1 MNEPV
6 VSDSN
11 KGGTAATLGGKVAIV
26 TGGAGGL
33 GRAFARAMAQ
43 AGADVAIVDVDR
55 EGLDAAAV
63 ELAAAVPQ
71 RRFVGISCDVREP
84 PQVRE
89 TVSQVRERLGRVDI
103 LVNNAGGSLYTPKN
117 LDEIEES
124 HWDLVL
130 DVNLKGAFLFCQA
143 VVPVMR
149 ELGGGRIINISSI
162 GGRTASIVTGVP
174 YAAAKAGLIGLT
186 RRLAKETGEWNINVN
201 ATAPGT
207 VLSGER
213 MTDLWNELT
222 PAQQQETLSTIPLGR
237 LSSAEEQAEVV
248 VFLAG
253 PGSRYITG
261 TVIDANGGR
270 FMC

>member
-1 MNEPV
+1 MTGVLE
-6 VSDSN
+6 
-11 KGGTAATLGGKVAIV
+11 GKAAIV

-33 GRAFARAMAQ
+33 GRAFALALAR
-43 AGADVAIVDVDR
+43 AGADVALVDVN
-55 EGLDAAAV
+55 EDALSRAAGDLRAQEPGRRFEPVACDVRAPAQVRAAV
-63 ELAAAVPQ
+63 E
-71 RRFVGISCDVREP
+71 R
-84 PQVRE
+84 
-89 TVSQVRERLGRVDI
+89 VRERFGRIDV

-117 LDEIEES
+117 LLEIQEE

-149 ELGGGRIINISSI
+149 DQGGGRIINVSSI

-186 RRLAKETGEWNINVN
+186 RRLAKEVGPWGINVN
-201 ATAPGT
+201 AIAPGT

-213 MTDLWNELT
+213 MVQLWNELS
-222 PAQQQETLSTIPLGR
+222 PEEQARTLADIPLGR
-237 LSSAEEQAEVV
+237 LSTAEEQADVV

-253 PGSRYITG
+253 PASRYITG
-261 TVIDANGGR
+261 AVIDVNGGR
-270 FMC
+270 FMG